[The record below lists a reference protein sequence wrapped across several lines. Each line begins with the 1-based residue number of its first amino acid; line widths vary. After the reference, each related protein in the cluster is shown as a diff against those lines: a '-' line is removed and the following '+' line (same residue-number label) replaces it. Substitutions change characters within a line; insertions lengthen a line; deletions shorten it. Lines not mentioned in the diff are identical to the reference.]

1 MMLFCQISNSN
12 KENLKDSF
20 NIIFTGMIFMLAIL
34 TLARVIMLFQFALS
48 PFSEIS
54 FKEQLGFFILSLRF
68 DLKIITIAY
77 SLPLLLTICLFS
89 FNFFKYIK
97 KFLQIYSHFVI
108 FVIFV
113 FAVINYFY
121 FKTYEKC
128 IDTFIFAISKEDPL
142 AVLKTVI
149 SDYPV
154 FTGLIGIIIACVVY
168 KLLHKKLLNFLA
180 KFNLVPSSKLSLS
193 VFFLVLVLA
202 FSGFIRGSF
211 GTFPLRQLNAQ
222 ICDKPAVNN
231 NIPNG
236 IIAFYWAY
244 KWNQISAKLPT
255 VTADDIAST
264 YNKLGFKVD
273 KSDLNDLFRPLKKT
287 TRKNEFLEEHKPDI
301 VFNVMESMST
311 HILSFDNKDTRD
323 LLGALRKNIKED
335 MFFTNFVSEGD
346 GTSDSLTRLFVAVP
360 DLNLSTSAYS
370 GKSYIC
376 NIVELFKKAGYET
389 IFVTASTSSW
399 RNYDNFLRE
408 LGFDRVIERSN
419 VLKDFPN
426 ATASAWGIDDEYLFK
441 ETYKVLKEKHDKPRF
456 IMTLSIT
463 NHPPYRLPKDV
474 EIQKIKLDE
483 KTLGRFPYDNTETI
497 FATFRYANDELGK
510 FINAVKEDVSLKDNI
525 FIAATGDHNMR
536 GIGYSDY
543 PEELVFG
550 HEVPFYLYMPEK
562 YIRNTA
568 VRYDPKRLGSHKDI
582 ITTLVSHAVSDYT
595 FYSFGCDMLS
605 NDKCN
610 FPYAYNQS
618 VSVGYGKDYAC
629 ELQTDNYGVS
639 YKITDRKQLLV
650 SPKADDANCTKEAA
664 FKKLEAQLY
673 YFQAM
678 MPVKL
683 EKTK

>member
-1 MMLFCQISNSN
+1 MKLFCPISNSN
-12 KENLKDSF
+12 KENLKDAF
-20 NIIFTGMIFMLAIL
+20 NIIFSGMIFMLAIM
-34 TLARVIMLFQFALS
+34 TLARVIMLVQFALT
-48 PFSEIS
+48 PFLDIS
-54 FKEQLGFFILSLRF
+54 LYEQLGFFILSLRF

-77 SLPLLLTICLFS
+77 LLPLLLTVSLFH
-89 FNFFKYIK
+89 FNFFRKVK
-97 KFLQIYSHFVI
+97 KFIQIYSHFVI
-108 FVIFV
+108 FVIFI
-113 FAVINYFY
+113 FALINYFY

-149 SDYPV
+149 NDYPV
-154 FTGLIGIIIACVVY
+154 FTGLIGVIIACFVY
-168 KLLHKKLLNFLA
+168 RLLHRRLVAYLA
-180 KFNLVPSSKLSLS
+180 KFNFIPSLRITLS
-193 VFFLVLVLA
+193 VFFIATVLVFA
-202 FSGFIRGSF
+202 GFIRGSF

-222 ICDKPAVNN
+222 ICDKPSVNN

-236 IIAFYWAY
+236 VIAFYWAY

-255 VTADDIAST
+255 VTPDDIATT
-264 YNKLGFKVD
+264 YKRLGFNVD
-273 KSDLNDLFRPLKKT
+273 KTDLNDLFRPLKKT
-287 TRKNEFLEEHKPDI
+287 TLQNEFLEENKPDI

-311 HILSFDNKDTRD
+311 HLLTFDDENSRD

-346 GTSDSLTRLFVAVP
+346 GTSDSLTRLFVSVP

-370 GKSYIC
+370 DKDYIC
-376 NIVELFKKAGYET
+376 NIVKMFKKAGYET

-399 RNYDNFLRE
+399 RNYDNFLRA
-408 LGFDRVIERSN
+408 LGFDRVVERSN
-419 VLKDFPN
+419 VLKDYPK
-426 ATASAWGIDDEYLFK
+426 ATASAWGIDDEYLFR

-463 NHPPYRLPKDV
+463 NHPPYRLPKNV
-474 EIQKIKLDE
+474 EVQKIKLDE
-483 KTLGRFPYDNTETI
+483 KTLERFPYDNTETI

-510 FINAVKEDVSLKDNI
+510 FIDAVKNDADLKDNI

-543 PEELVFG
+543 PEELFFG
-550 HEVPFYLYMPEK
+550 HEVPFYLYMPQR

-568 VRYDPKRLGSHKDI
+568 VKYDPKRLGSHKDI
-582 ITTLVSHAVSDYT
+582 ITTLISHAVSDYT

-605 NDKCN
+605 DDRCA
-610 FPYAYNQS
+610 FPYAFNQS
-618 VSVGYGKDYAC
+618 VAIGHGKDYAC
-629 ELQTDNYGVS
+629 ELQTDNYGIS
-639 YKITDRKQLLV
+639 YKITDRKHLLV
-650 SPKADDANCTKEAA
+650 SKKSDDANCSKEAA

-683 EKTK
+683 EAAK

>member
-1 MMLFCQISNSN
+1 MMLFCPISNSN
-12 KENLKDSF
+12 KENLKDAF
-20 NIIFTGMIFMLAIL
+20 NIIFTGMIFMLAFL
-34 TLARVIMLFQFALS
+34 TLARVIMLFQFALI

-77 SLPLLLTICLFS
+77 LLPLLLTICLFS

-121 FKTYEKC
+121 YKTYEKC

-149 SDYPV
+149 NDYPV

-168 KLLHKKLLNFLA
+168 KLLHKKLLNYLA
-180 KFNLVPSSKLSLS
+180 KFNLVPSFKLSLS

-202 FSGFIRGSF
+202 FAGFIRGSF

-222 ICDKPAVNN
+222 ICDKPAINN

-255 VTADDIAST
+255 VTADDIATT

-311 HILSFDNKDTRD
+311 HILSFDDKDTRD

-376 NIVELFKKAGYET
+376 NIIEMFKKAGYET
-389 IFVTASTSSW
+389 IFVTASSSSW

-408 LGFDRVIERSN
+408 LGFDRVVERSN

-441 ETYKVLKEKHDKPRF
+441 ETYKVLKEQHDKPRF

-474 EIQKIKLDE
+474 EIQKIKLD
-483 KTLGRFPYDNTETI
+483 KKILDRFPYDNTETI

-582 ITTLVSHAVSDYT
+582 ITTLVSHALSDYT

-629 ELQTDNYGVS
+629 ELQSDNYGIS
-639 YKITDRKQLLV
+639 YKITDRKHLLV
-650 SPKADDANCTKEAA
+650 SPKVDDANCTKEAA
-664 FKKLEAQLY
+664 FKRLETQLY

-678 MPVKL
+678 MPVKF
-683 EKTK
+683 EKIK

>member
-1 MMLFCQISNSN
+1 MKLFSPISNSN
-12 KENLKDSF
+12 KENLKDAF
-20 NIIFTGMIFMLAIL
+20 NIIFSGMIFMLAIL
-34 TLARVIMLFQFALS
+34 TVARIIMLLQFALGS
-48 PFSEIS
+48 FMDIS
-54 FKEQLGFFILSLRF
+54 LKEQLGFFILSLRF

-77 SLPLLLTICLFS
+77 LLPLLLTVCLFS
-89 FNFFKYIK
+89 FNFFRKVK
-97 KFLQIYSHFVI
+97 KFIQFYSHLVV

-149 SDYPV
+149 NDYPV
-154 FTGLIGIIIACVVY
+154 FTGFFCILITCFVY
-168 KLLHKKLLNFLA
+168 RLLHRKLLNYLSAFS
-180 KFNLVPSSKLSLS
+180 FIPSFKLSLT
-193 VFFLVLVLA
+193 VFFAVTVLLFA
-202 FSGFIRGSF
+202 GFIRGSL

-236 IIAFYWAY
+236 VIAFYWAY
-244 KWNQISAKLPT
+244 KWNQISAKLPK
-255 VTADDIAST
+255 VTADDIALT
-264 YNKLGFKVD
+264 YKKLGFKVD
-273 KSDLNDLFRPLKKT
+273 STDLNDLFKPLKKT
-287 TRKNEFLEEHKPDI
+287 TLKNEFLEKNTPDI

-311 HILSFDNKDTRD
+311 HLLTYDDKDTRD

-346 GTSDSLTRLFVAVP
+346 GTSDSLTRLFVSVP
-360 DLNLSTSAYS
+360 DLNLSTSAHS
-370 GKSYIC
+370 DKNYIC
-376 NIVELFKKAGYET
+376 NIVKIFKKAGYET
-389 IFVTASTSSW
+389 IFITASTSSW
-399 RNYDNFLRE
+399 RNYDNFLRQ
-408 LGFDRVIERSN
+408 LGFDKVVERSN

-426 ATASAWGIDDEYLFK
+426 ATAGAWGIDDEYLFK
-441 ETYKVLKEKHDKPRF
+441 ETYKVLKEKRDKPRF

-474 EIQKIKLDE
+474 EIQKIKLDD
-483 KTLGRFPYDNTETI
+483 KILDRFPYDNTEII
-497 FATFRYANDELGK
+497 FATFRYANDQLGK
-510 FINAVKEDVSLKDNI
+510 FIDAVKQDNDLKDNT
-525 FIAATGDHNMR
+525 FIAATGDHNLR

-562 YIRNTA
+562 YMKNTA
-568 VRYDPKRLGSHKDI
+568 VKYDPQRLGSHKDI
-582 ITTLVSHAVSDYT
+582 ITTMISHAMSDFT

-605 NDKCN
+605 GDSCS
-610 FPYAYNQS
+610 FPYAFNQS
-618 VSVGYGKDYAC
+618 VAVGYGKGYAC
-629 ELQTDNYGVS
+629 QLQTDNYGIS
-639 YKITDRKQLLV
+639 YKITDRKNLLV
-650 SPKADDANCTKEAA
+650 SPKADDANCSKEAA

-678 MPVKL
+678 MPEKL
-683 EKTK
+683 LPSK

>member
-1 MMLFCQISNSN
+1 MKLFCPISNSN
-12 KENLKDSF
+12 KENLKDAF
-20 NIIFTGMIFMLAIL
+20 NLIFTGMIFMLAIM
-34 TLARVIMLFQFALS
+34 TLARLVMLFQFALN
-48 PFSEIS
+48 PFTEIS

-68 DLKIITIAY
+68 DLKIVTIAY
-77 SLPLLLTICLFS
+77 LLPLLLTICCFS

-97 KFLQIYSHFVI
+97 KFMQIYSHFVI
-108 FVIFV
+108 FVIFI

-149 SDYPV
+149 NDYPV
-154 FTGLIGIIIACVVY
+154 FTGLICIIAACFVY
-168 KLLHKKLLNFLA
+168 KFLHKKLLNYLA
-180 KFNLVPSSKLSLS
+180 KFNLVPSFKLTLS
-193 VFFLVLVLA
+193 VFFLVLILA
-202 FSGFIRGSF
+202 FAGFIRGSF
-211 GTFPLRQLNAQ
+211 DTFPLRQLNAQ

-255 VTADDIAST
+255 VTTDEIAAT
-264 YNKLGFKVD
+264 YKKLGFKVD
-273 KSDLNDLFRPLKKT
+273 QNDFEDLFRPLKKT
-287 TRKNEFLEEHKPDI
+287 TRKNEFLEEHRPDI

-311 HILSFDNKDTRD
+311 HLLTYDDKDTRD

-346 GTSDSLTRLFVAVP
+346 GTSDSLTRLFVSVP
-360 DLNLSTSAYS
+360 DLNLSTSAHS
-370 GKSYIC
+370 AKPYIC
-376 NIVELFKKAGYET
+376 NIVDLFKKAGYET

-408 LGFDRVIERSN
+408 LGFDRVVERSN

-441 ETYKVLKEKHDKPRF
+441 ETYKILKEEHHKPRF
-456 IMTLSIT
+456 VMTLSIT
-463 NHPPYRLPKDV
+463 NHPPFRLPKDV
-474 EIQKIKLDE
+474 EVQKIKLDE
-483 KTLGRFPYDNTETI
+483 KTLDRFPYDNTETI

-510 FINAVKEDVSLKDNI
+510 FIDAIKDDETLKDNI

-610 FPYAYNQS
+610 FPYAFNQS
-618 VSVGYGKDYAC
+618 VAIGYDKDYAC
-629 ELQTDNYGVS
+629 ALQTDNYGVS
-639 YKITDRKQLLV
+639 YKITDAKRLLV
-650 SPKADDANCTKEAA
+650 SSKADDANCTKEAA
-664 FKKLEAQLY
+664 LKKLEAQLY
-673 YFQAM
+673 YLQAT

-683 EKTK
+683 EKKN